1 MLTDSHC
8 HLSFKDY
15 PETELGG
22 ILQRAFEN
30 DVTTLITIGAGEGIE
45 GNAAAV
51 SLAQKYPQ
59 IFATVGI
66 HPHDAKLVHQ
76 GNGESINGQGDPVNG
91 HGEPVEPSLGSGSVM
106 THIEQ
111 LAGDP
116 KVVAIGEVGLDFHY
130 EHSPRGVQERVFAAF
145 VDLSNRVGKPLVIHD
160 RGAGDRTYEILKSH
174 LEKLPP
180 PAVIHCFTGTK
191 ELAKKYLD
199 LGCLIS
205 FSGIVTFKK
214 ADDLREVVKM
224 VPVEKMLI
232 ETDSPFLAPE
242 PFRGK
247 RNEPAFVKRVAET
260 IAEIKSLSLE
270 DVARITTL
278 NAKRFFK
285 LPLPELVAQVAYAIR
300 DSLYLNITNRCT
312 LACTFC
318 PKFIDFEVK
327 GYFLKLPKEPTVEE
341 VLAQI
346 GDPSKYAEVVFCGYG
361 EPTRRLDDLKEIAGR
376 LRKKFPHIKLRL
388 NTDGLGNLV
397 HQRDIIPE
405 LSPLIDRVSVSLNAA
420 DAATYAKY
428 CPSKYREA
436 AYPAVKDFIRNA
448 VGKFSEVTATVV
460 GMPDIDQKSCR
471 KIAEEELGARFRFR
485 PLNEVG

>member
-8 HLSFKDY
+8 HLGFKDY
-15 PETELGG
+15 PSEELEGV
-22 ILQRAFEN
+22 LQRAFEN

-45 GNAAAV
+45 GNSAAV

-66 HPHDAKLVHQ
+66 HPHDAELVSL
-76 GNGESINGQGDPVNG
+76 GYGDPSTSS
-91 HGEPVEPSLGSGSVM
+91 GEPSQREEERAGVRGRDIMSE
-106 THIEQ
+106 IEQ
-111 LAGDP
+111 LAIDP

-130 EHSPRGVQERVFAAF
+130 EHSPRAVQERVFAAF

-174 LEKLPP
+174 LEKLLP

-214 ADDLREVVKM
+214 AADLREVVKM

-260 IAEIKSLSLE
+260 VAEIKSLSLE

-376 LRKKFPHIKLRL
+376 LRKKFPQIKLRL

-405 LSPLIDRVSVSLNAA
+405 IVPLIDRVSVSLNAA
-420 DAATYAKY
+420 NAATYAKY

-436 AYPAVKDFIRNA
+436 AYPAVKDFISKA

-460 GMPDIDQKSCR
+460 GMPDIDPEACR
-471 KIAEEELGARFRFR
+471 RIAEEELGARFRFR